1 MIVLGQSDGFNSR
14 KLVSNQDSSLSSP
27 PPADKKPNLSSVEA
41 PKANESPDKSP
52 SNVESKDLNDTNTKK
67 SSENSGDLELD
78 QGKNQDGIESK
89 TFATK
94 SCKGLPVCSDQGK
107 SMIACI
113 QDFVNGSNKL
123 SLVVQ
128 NEKDVD
134 LKVNITFGTSVNN
147 NLLPFKIPAH
157 GTTEVNITFSGD
169 KSNKVI
175 LYAGNGVCELQ
186 ISQPLTTLVNS
197 PSKPKDASN
206 PVDTPAKPKDANNPV
221 ESPTKPKEGNIPSK
235 SKDVNTPSKSKDVN
249 DLPKSKDVDD
259 PSKSKSKDIDNPS
272 KTKEVNDPSKLKDN
286 EDPSK
291 SKSKDVEDPS
301 KSKSKDVDD
310 LSKSK
315 DTSVDTS
322 VSQNNFLDQ
331 LTFYSK
337 QVTPIYGAYLAF
349 LVTLIIGGSWALCTF
364 RKRRTGKGVPYQE
377 LEMGPTEPSNAGDV
391 ETAEG
396 WDHDWNDDDWDD
408 EDKAIKSPGGGV
420 QTKSI
425 SSNGLTSRATKKDG
439 WDADWDD

>member
-1 MIVLGQSDGFNSR
+1 MIVLGQSDGSNSR
-14 KLVSNQDSSLSSP
+14 KSVANQDSSSSSP
-27 PPADKKPNLSSVEA
+27 PPVDKKPNLSSVEA
-41 PKANESPDKSP
+41 PKSNESPNKSP
-52 SNVESKDLNDTNTKK
+52 SNVESKGLNDTNTKK

-78 QGKNQDGIESK
+78 QGKNQDGKESK
-89 TFATK
+89 TFATE

-147 NLLPFKIPAH
+147 NLSPYKIPAR
-157 GTTEVNITFSGD
+157 GTKEVNITFSGD

-175 LYAGNGVCELQ
+175 LNAGNGDCELQ
-186 ISQPLTTLVNS
+186 ISQPMTTPVNS

-206 PVDTPAKPKDANNPV
+206 PV
-221 ESPTKPKEGNIPSK
+221 ESPTKPKEGNSPSK

-259 PSKSKSKDIDNPS
+259 PSKSKSKDVDDPS
-272 KTKEVNDPSKLKDN
+272 KSKEVNDPSKLKDN
-286 EDPSK
+286 D
-291 SKSKDVEDPS
+291 DPS

-310 LSKSK
+310 PSKSKSKDVDDPSKSK
-315 DTSVDTS
+315 DTSVDTPI
-322 VSQNNFLDQ
+322 SQNNFLDQ

-364 RKRRTGKGVPYQE
+364 RKRRAGKGVPYQE

-396 WDHDWNDDDWDD
+396 WDHDWDDDDWDD
-408 EDKAIKSPGGGV
+408 EDKAIRSPGGGV